1 MIGQSL
7 HRQKGQLGEE
17 EKRRNQNVV
26 IAHLHGSIGGSF
38 GSSPHPGIQD
48 RQNKS
53 CHPNPTALVGNW
65 LTGGGEV
72 IEVVKV
78 R

>member
-1 MIGQSL
+1 MECLVAYGLRI
-7 HRQKGQLGEE
+7 
-17 EKRRNQNVV
+17 NQD
-26 IAHLHGSIGGSF
+26 L
-38 GSSPHPGIQD
+38 
-48 RQNKS
+48 QNNP

-65 LTGGGEV
+65 LTDRGNV